1 MRSYPRVWF
10 KALLRQAKPEL
21 IVYEVCSLE
30 SIKVQCLYC
39 IVLLAPISTVS
50 FSRLVYLRRLLLV

>member
-10 KALLRQAKPEL
+10 KALLRQVKPEL

-30 SIKVQCLYC
+30 GIKVQCLYR
-39 IVLLAPISTVS
+39 IVLLALISTVS
-50 FSRLVYLRRLLLV
+50 FSRLVYLRRLLHV